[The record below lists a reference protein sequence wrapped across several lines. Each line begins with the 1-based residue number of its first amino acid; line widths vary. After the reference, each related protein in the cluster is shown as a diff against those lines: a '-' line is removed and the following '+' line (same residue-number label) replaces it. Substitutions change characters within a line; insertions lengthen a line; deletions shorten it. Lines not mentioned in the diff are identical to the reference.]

1 MEMKGHLSGA
11 IIYYIL
17 FAYLLII
24 IYFLWLTLS
33 ATKLISAMEEFRKT
47 DKSDIDKLK
56 ACKKKII
63 FHSVMTVIPLA
74 FLAYVVILR

>member
-1 MEMKGHLSGA
+1 METKGHLSGA
-11 IIYYIL
+11 VIYLIL
-17 FAYLLII
+17 FAYVLII

-33 ATKLISAMEEFRKT
+33 ATKLVSAMEEFRKT

-63 FHSVMTVIPLA
+63 FHSIMTVIPLV
-74 FLAYVVILR
+74 FLAYWVYLR